1 MVFEIKEAYIVFCNE
16 CVCVFLCMSPLLTF
30 VYVFFPVFL
39 GPCHFV
45 TVCLKVWLSLFYR
58 PGHLSWHMWSL
69 DGERVGECEMAHVGT

>member
-1 MVFEIKEAYIVFCNE
+1 MCLCFPVYESFAYFIVC
-16 CVCVFLCMSPLLTF
+16 

-45 TVCLKVWLSLFYR
+45 TVCLKVWLSVFYR